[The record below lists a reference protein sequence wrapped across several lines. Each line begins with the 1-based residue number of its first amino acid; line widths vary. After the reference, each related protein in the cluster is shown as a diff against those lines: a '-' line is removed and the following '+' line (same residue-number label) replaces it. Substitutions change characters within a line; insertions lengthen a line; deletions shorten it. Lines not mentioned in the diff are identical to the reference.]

1 MNGNRADM
9 AKQLW
14 LYSHTAFQVLV
25 QFFQYKQSSLSWNE
39 LSGQLF
45 RLARLICLFSWFSL
59 FVGQG
64 SEQIV
69 ASRMMT
75 VTLMIQLVVPIIIVI
90 VEMLNFLDHAFAIFV
105 VRIDVTRCSNSRC
118 HPMHLLLKKTIQ
130 ISLIKV

>member
-1 MNGNRADM
+1 ME
-9 AKQLW
+9 
-14 LYSHTAFQVLV
+14 TE
-25 QFFQYKQSSLSWNE
+25 YKQSSLSCNE
-39 LSGQLF
+39 LSGQLI
-45 RLARLICLFSWFSL
+45 RPTVGQKNKPARLICLFSWFSL

-118 HPMHLLLKKTIQ
+118 HPMHLLLNKTIQ